1 MADKFPANTT
11 FKANTGDIGAFVR
24 GFLVHLENEGEDA
37 AVLHGWENGFSGTLS
52 DVDLVISNSAF
63 RKVTILV
70 SGYAA
75 STGWRLCQVL
85 RHESTAAFCVCSWS
99 GDPGRVVALDIC
111 SDYIRNERLLIGAD
125 ELLAS
130 RERLPWGGFRLR
142 SVMEL
147 RYRFVKAAVK
157 AKAASKLAE
166 TFRAYQD
173 SNRLELEKWLK
184 ERWGIKH
191 ANWDEA
197 GLSSTWKQLEVLTR
211 NAKVSGRIS
220 GWKRIFSRIIHP
232 SGLVVIRMTPG
243 QDQAVARCFG
253 RLYFRRQLLVDRFS
267 LTMNKS
273 MVTST
278 LIRCRQMGKVWRHL
292 LSQNLWMEAGE
303 NETPDELVERIT
315 IHLQDR
321 CARRER
327 I

>member
-1 MADKFPANTT
+1 
-11 FKANTGDIGAFVR
+11 
-24 GFLVHLENEGEDA
+24 
-37 AVLHGWENGFSGTLS
+37 
-52 DVDLVISNSAF
+52 
-63 RKVTILV
+63 
-70 SGYAA
+70 
-75 STGWRLCQVL
+75 
-85 RHESTAAFCVCSWS
+85 
-99 GDPGRVVALDIC
+99 
-111 SDYIRNERLLIGAD
+111 
-125 ELLAS
+125 
-130 RERLPWGGFRLR
+130 
-142 SVMEL
+142 L

>member
-1 MADKFPANTT
+1 MIDKFPANTPGN
-11 FKANTGDIGAFVR
+11 ANTGDVGAFVR
-24 GFLVHLENEGEDA
+24 GFLVHLENVGEDA

-63 RKVTILV
+63 RKVTLLV
-70 SGYAA
+70 AGYAA

-85 RHESTAAFCVCSWS
+85 RHESTAAFFVCSWS
-99 GDPGRVVALDIC
+99 GDPSRVVALDIC
-111 SDYIRNERLLIGAD
+111 SDYRRKERILIGAD

-142 SVMEL
+142 SGMEL

-157 AKAASKLAE
+157 SKAASKLAE
-166 TFRAYQD
+166 TFHAYQD
-173 SNRLELEKWLK
+173 ANHKELEIWLK

-197 GLSSTWKQLEVLTR
+197 GLSSTWKELEVLTR
-211 NAKVSGRIS
+211 KAKVSGRIT
-220 GWKRIFSRIIHP
+220 GWERVFSRIIHP
-232 SGLVVIRMTPG
+232 TGLVVMRMTPE
-243 QDQAVARCFG
+243 QEQAVARCFG
-253 RLYFRRQLLVDRFS
+253 RLYFRRQLLVNRFC

-278 LIRCRQMGKVWRHL
+278 LIRCRQMGKVWRCL
-292 LSQNLWMEAGE
+292 LSQNLWMEAGA

-315 IHLQDR
+315 IHLQER